1 MSHPENC
8 LLTGTPSL
16 HNERIKQLLLNNPG
30 LRPRKIYSKRFMIQL
45 TALNVSCASGLTTD
59 LAKTDKCNII
69 FIGFLYNKLTLH
81 SVLSGGTVHI
91 GIIGTGYVGL
101 VTGVCFAEFGIS
113 VTCIDKDEKKVKT
126 LKKGAVPFYE
136 PGLEDL
142 VKKNIRNGRLRFST
156 KIQDA
161 VETSLVIFI
170 AVGTPPRGDGSA
182 DMRYVEAVAEEIA
195 GKINGYKV
203 IVTKSTVPVGT
214 GARLRKI
221 ISRKLKEQVD
231 FDIVSNPE
239 FLREGSAIEDF
250 MRPNRVV
257 IGAKSQQAVAI
268 MKDLYRPLYLIETPF
283 VVTNIE
289 TAELI
294 KYASNSF
301 LAVKI
306 SFVNE
311 LSNLCDELGADVH
324 MVAKGM
330 GLDHRIGSKF
340 LHPGPGYGGSCFPK
354 DTRALL
360 TIAADNGI
368 ELDIV
373 KSAIG
378 ANERQKSIMVDKI
391 KKGLG
396 GDITG
401 KTIAVLGLSFKPNT
415 NDMREAPSIYIVEKL
430 LQDKAKV
437 KAFDPIAM
445 DDAKTVF
452 RSKIKYAKGPY
463 DCVKGA
469 DAVVILT
476 EWNEF
481 RNLELIKIRSLLK
494 TPNFFDLRNI
504 YEPEKMKRLGF
515 TYFCVGRN

>member
-1 MSHPENC
+1 
-8 LLTGTPSL
+8 
-16 HNERIKQLLLNNPG
+16 
-30 LRPRKIYSKRFMIQL
+30 
-45 TALNVSCASGLTTD
+45 
-59 LAKTDKCNII
+59 
-69 FIGFLYNKLTLH
+69 
-81 SVLSGGTVHI
+81 VHI

-101 VTGVCFAEFGIS
+101 VTGVCFAEFG
-113 VTCIDKDEKKVKT
+113 VYATCVDRDENKIRA

-136 PGLEDL
+136 PGLEAL
-142 VKKNIRNGRLRFST
+142 VKKNIKNGRLKFST

-161 VETSLVIFI
+161 VDTSLVIFI

-182 DMRYVEAVAEEIA
+182 DMRYVESVAEEIA
-195 GKINGYKV
+195 ENIKGYKV

-214 GARLRKI
+214 GARLTKI
-221 ISRKLKEQVD
+221 ISKKLKEQVD

-239 FLREGSAIEDF
+239 FLREGAAIEDF

-283 VVTNIE
+283 VITNIE

-294 KYASNSF
+294 KYASNAF

-306 SFVNE
+306 SFINE
-311 LSNLCDELGADVH
+311 LSNLCDRVGADIH

-330 GLDHRIGSKF
+330 GLDHRIGAKF

-360 TIAADNGI
+360 TIAASNNL
-368 ELDIV
+368 ELGIV
-373 KSAIG
+373 KSAVE
-378 ANERQKSIMVDKI
+378 ANEKQKSIMIDKI
-391 KKGLG
+391 KNGI
-396 GDITG
+396 GDIKG
-401 KTIAVLGLSFKPNT
+401 RTIAVLGLSFKPNT
-415 NDMREAPSIYIVEKL
+415 NDMREAPSVSIIDNL
-430 LQDKAKV
+430 LKGKARIR
-437 KAFDPIAM
+437 AFDPIAM
-445 DDAKTVF
+445 DDAKTIF
-452 RSKIKYAKGPY
+452 HAKIKYAKGPY

-469 DAVVILT
+469 DAVIIMT

-481 RNLELIKIRSLLK
+481 RNLELLKIKTLMKS
-494 TPNFFDLRNI
+494 PNFFDLRNI

-515 TYFCVGRN
+515 NYFCVGRR